1 LIEWLHWFQTIN
13 PSTYYSLNSYI
24 SCILKDDKVF
34 NKLGI
39 VFQRTAY
46 SIGGKTDNEYI
57 FGKSCSKYLSGS
69 QTRKALE
76 KTYLRRDRL

>member
-1 LIEWLHWFQTIN
+1 M
-13 PSTYYSLNSYI
+13 
-24 SCILKDDKVF
+24 
-34 NKLGI
+34 

-57 FGKSCSKYLSGS
+57 FGNSCSKYLSGS

-76 KTYLRRDRL
+76 KHI